1 MHEFCLMVYSLLC
14 TWEPGSE
21 MDKLAKVSQLL
32 SGQQGLEDFTW
43 DAELGCESTQMPL
56 SHTGPIIRW
65 AVYPQGS

>member
-1 MHEFCLMVYSLLC
+1 
-14 TWEPGSE
+14 